1 VTTLLLC
8 ATVVLL
14 PLLVPRGPG
23 NSAPADLFAAAFI
36 VLALL
41 ALLQRGRR
49 LEVPVPWALGLL
61 LAGSL
66 LGLALGGPTPVGAL
80 TLAVDVYLVLLLVA
94 VVNHLRGD
102 PATLRLVLVVWTVA
116 ALAWAAL
123 LLSAHYRLLPAGLA
137 GLLQVNV
144 GARRAAG
151 PAGNNV
157 NLAGSYVMVSFF
169 VLVASPWP
177 RRRPLRVARALAGGL
192 LLWALFATGSLGGLF
207 GLAAGGVAIALGAY
221 LRSGRTRGQVQA
233 LAGAALLAGALV
245 LASVLLLA
253 GLPRAGLA
261 EVHSVSERAR
271 GSVLQQTVGRAGDSL
286 AGRIALWSTAID
298 KAGARALVGIGPG
311 EAKGELGIST
321 GGLDPD
327 GTPQLK
333 SLHNDYL
340 AFAVERGV
348 LGLAGLLVLYAVL
361 LYRAL
366 GLLVVGT
373 WSDIGMPGLGAAAVG
388 SAADSFFH
396 EILHFRHAVVLF
408 ALVWVASELV
418 RPGRDVPATVERQ
431 HAAT

>member
-8 ATVVLL
+8 ATVALL

-23 NSAPADLFAAAFI
+23 NSSPADLFAVAFI
-36 VLALL
+36 VLTLL

-80 TLAVDVYLVLLLVA
+80 TLAVDLYLTLLLVA
-94 VVNHLRGD
+94 AVNHLRGD

-123 LLSAHYRLLPAGLA
+123 LLAAHYRILPAGLA
-137 GLLQVNV
+137 TMLQVSV

-151 PAGNNV
+151 PAGSNV
-157 NLAGSYVMVSFF
+157 NLAGSYLMVSFF
-169 VLVASPWP
+169 VLLASSWP
-177 RRRPLRVARALAGGL
+177 RRRPLPVARVLAGGL
-192 LLWALFATGSLGGLF
+192 LLWALFATGSLGGLL
-207 GLAAGGVAIALGAY
+207 GLAAGGAAIALGAY
-221 LRSGRTRGQVQA
+221 LRSGRSRQQVQA
-233 LAGAALLAGALV
+233 LGGVALLAGALA
-245 LASVLLLA
+245 LTSLLLLA

-261 EVHSVSERAR
+261 EVQAVSERAR
-271 GSVLQQTVGRAGDSL
+271 GGVLQQTIGRAGDSL
-286 AGRIALWSTAID
+286 AGRIALWSTAMD

-311 EAKGELGIST
+311 EAKGELQIST
-321 GGLDPD
+321 GALGPD
-327 GTPQLK
+327 GTPELK

-348 LGLAGLLVLYAVL
+348 LGLAGLLTLYAVL

-366 GLLVVGT
+366 GLLMAGI
-373 WSDIGMPGLGAAAVG
+373 WRDIGMAGLGAAAVG

-418 RPGRDVPATVERQ
+418 RTGRDAPATVEPR
-431 HAAT
+431 HAAA

>member
-1 VTTLLLC
+1 MTTLLLC
-8 ATVVLL
+8 ATVALL

-23 NSAPADLFAAAFI
+23 NSSPADLFAVAFI
-36 VLALL
+36 VLTLL

-80 TLAVDVYLVLLLVA
+80 TLAVDLYLTLLLVA
-94 VVNHLRGD
+94 AVNHLRGD

-123 LLSAHYRLLPAGLA
+123 LLAAHYRTLPAGLA
-137 GLLQVNV
+137 TMLQVNV

-151 PAGNNV
+151 PAGSNV
-157 NLAGSYVMVSFF
+157 NLAGGYLMVSFF
-169 VLVASPWP
+169 VLLASSWP
-177 RRRPLRVARALAGGL
+177 RRRPLPVARVLAGGL
-192 LLWALFATGSLGGLF
+192 LLWALFATGSLGGLL
-207 GLAAGGVAIALGAY
+207 GLAAGGAAIALGAY
-221 LRSGRTRGQVQA
+221 LRSGRSRQQVQA
-233 LAGAALLAGALV
+233 LGGVALLAGALA
-245 LASVLLLA
+245 LTSLLLLA

-261 EVHSVSERAR
+261 EVQAVSERAR
-271 GSVLQQTVGRAGDSL
+271 GGVLQQTIGRAGDSL
-286 AGRIALWSTAID
+286 AGRIALWSTAMD

-311 EAKGELGIST
+311 EAKGELQIST
-321 GGLDPD
+321 GALGPD
-327 GTPQLK
+327 GTPELK

-348 LGLAGLLVLYAVL
+348 LGLAGLLTLYAVL

-366 GLLVVGT
+366 GLLMAGI
-373 WSDIGMPGLGAAAVG
+373 WRDIGMAGLGAAAVG

-418 RPGRDVPATVERQ
+418 RTGRDAPATVEPR
-431 HAAT
+431 HAAA

>member
-431 HAAT
+431 HAAP

>member
-23 NSAPADLFAAAFI
+23 NSSPADLFAAAFI

-41 ALLQRGRR
+41 ALLPRGRR
-49 LEVPVPWALGLL
+49 LYVPVPWALGLL

-66 LGLALGGPTPVGAL
+66 LGLALGGPTAVGVL
-80 TLAVDVYLVLLLVA
+80 TLAVDLYLTLLVVA
-94 VVNHLRGD
+94 VVNHLHGD

-123 LLSAHYRLLPAGLA
+123 LLSAHYRMLPAGLA
-137 GLLQVNV
+137 SVLQVPV
-144 GARRAAG
+144 GTKRAAG

-157 NLAGSYVMVSFF
+157 NLAGSYLMVSFF
-169 VLVASPWP
+169 VLLASSWP
-177 RRRPLRVARALAGGL
+177 RRRPLRVARILAGGL
-192 LLWALFATGSLGGLF
+192 LLLALFATGSLGGVL
-207 GLAAGGVAIALGAY
+207 GLAAGGAAIAVGAY
-221 LRSGRTRGQVQA
+221 LRSGRSRREVQA

-245 LASVLLLA
+245 LTSLLLLA
-253 GLPRAGLA
+253 GLPWAGLA
-261 EVHSVSERAR
+261 DVQAVSERAR
-271 GSVLQQTVGRAGDSL
+271 GSVLQQTVGRAGESL
-286 AGRIALWSTAID
+286 AGRIALWSTAMD
-298 KAGARALVGIGPG
+298 KAGARALVGVGPG
-311 EAKGELGIST
+311 EAKGELQIST
-321 GGLDPD
+321 GGLARDE
-327 GTPQLK
+327 TPQLK

-348 LGLAGLLVLYAVL
+348 LGLIGLLILYAVL

-366 GLLVVGT
+366 GLMVVGI
-373 WSDIGMPGLGAAAVG
+373 WSDIGMAGLGAAAVG
-388 SAADSFFH
+388 SAANSFFH

-418 RPGRDVPATVERQ
+418 RPGHDVPATVEPR

>member
-1 VTTLLLC
+1 MTTLLLC
-8 ATVVLL
+8 AATVLL

-23 NSAPADLFAAAFI
+23 NSSPADLFAAAFI

-41 ALLQRGRR
+41 ALLQPGRR
-49 LEVPVPWALGLL
+49 LEVPVPLALGLL
-61 LAGSL
+61 LTGSL

-80 TLAVDVYLVLLLVA
+80 TLAVDLYLTLLLVA

-123 LLSAHYRLLPAGLA
+123 LLSAHYRILPAGLA
-137 GLLQVNV
+137 GMLQVNV

-157 NLAGSYVMVSFF
+157 NLAGSYLMVSFF
-169 VLVASPWP
+169 VLLASSWP

>member
-23 NSAPADLFAAAFI
+23 NSSPADLFAAAFI

-41 ALLQRGRR
+41 ALLPRGRR
-49 LEVPVPWALGLL
+49 LHVPVPWALGLL

-66 LGLALGGPTPVGAL
+66 LGLALGGPTAVGAL
-80 TLAVDVYLVLLLVA
+80 TLAVDLYLTLLLVA
-94 VVNHLRGD
+94 VVNHLHGD

-116 ALAWAAL
+116 ALAWAVL
-123 LLSAHYRLLPAGLA
+123 LLSAHYRMLPAGLA
-137 GLLQVNV
+137 SVLQIPV
-144 GARRAAG
+144 GTKRAAG

-157 NLAGSYVMVSFF
+157 NLAGSYLMVSFF
-169 VLVASPWP
+169 VLLASSWP
-177 RRRPLRVARALAGGL
+177 RRRPLRVARILAGGL
-192 LLWALFATGSLGGLF
+192 LLVALFATGSLGGLL
-207 GLAAGGVAIALGAY
+207 GLAAGGAAIAVGAY
-221 LRSGRTRGQVQA
+221 LRSGRSRREVQA

-245 LASVLLLA
+245 LTSLLLLA
-253 GLPRAGLA
+253 GLPWAGLA
-261 EVHSVSERAR
+261 DVQAVSKRAR
-271 GSVLQQTVGRAGDSL
+271 GSVLQQTVGRAGESL
-286 AGRIALWSTAID
+286 AGRTALWSTALD
-298 KAGARALVGIGPG
+298 KAGARALVGVGPG
-311 EAKGELGIST
+311 EAKGELQISS
-321 GGLDPD
+321 GRLDRD
-327 GTPQLK
+327 ETPQLK

-340 AFAVERGV
+340 AFVVERGV
-348 LGLAGLLVLYAVL
+348 LGLAGLLILYAVL

-366 GLLVVGT
+366 GLMVVGI
-373 WSDIGMPGLGAAAVG
+373 WSDIGMAGLGAAAVG

-418 RPGRDVPATVERQ
+418 RPGRDVPAIQEPR

>member
-1 VTTLLLC
+1 MTTLLLC
-8 ATVVLL
+8 ATVALL

-23 NSAPADLFAAAFI
+23 NSSPADLFAAAFI
-36 VLALL
+36 VLTLL

-80 TLAVDVYLVLLLVA
+80 TLAVDLYLALLLVA

-102 PATLRLVLVVWTVA
+102 PATLRLVLVVWTVS

-123 LLSAHYRLLPAGLA
+123 LLSAHYRILPAGLA
-137 GLLQVNV
+137 TMLQVNV

-157 NLAGSYVMVSFF
+157 NLAGGYLMVSFF
-169 VLVASPWP
+169 VLLASSWP
-177 RRRPLRVARALAGGL
+177 RRRPLPVARVLAGGL
-192 LLWALFATGSLGGLF
+192 LLWALFATGSLGGLL
-207 GLAAGGVAIALGAY
+207 GLAAGGAAIALGAY
-221 LRSGRTRGQVQA
+221 LRSGRSRQQVQA
-233 LAGAALLAGALV
+233 LAGVALLAGALA
-245 LASVLLLA
+245 LASLLLLA

-261 EVHSVSERAR
+261 EVQAVSERAR
-271 GSVLQQTVGRAGDSL
+271 GSVLQQTIGRAGDSL
-286 AGRIALWSTAID
+286 AGRIALWSTAMD

-311 EAKGELGIST
+311 EAKGELQIST
-321 GGLDPD
+321 GAVGRD
-327 GTPQLK
+327 GTPELK

-340 AFAVERGV
+340 ALAVERGL
-348 LGLAGLLVLYAVL
+348 LGLAGLLILYAVL

-366 GLLVVGT
+366 GLLMAGI
-373 WSDIGMPGLGAAAVG
+373 WRDIGMAGLGAAAVG

-418 RPGRDVPATVERQ
+418 RSGRDAPATVEPW
-431 HAAT
+431 HAAA

>member
-1 VTTLLLC
+1 MTTLLLC
-8 ATVVLL
+8 ATTVLL

-23 NSAPADLFAAAFI
+23 NSSPADLFAAAFI

-41 ALLQRGRR
+41 ALLQPGRR
-49 LEVPVPWALGLL
+49 LEVPVPLALGLL

-66 LGLALGGPTPVGAL
+66 LGLALGGPTQVGAL
-80 TLAVDVYLVLLLVA
+80 TLAVDLYLTLLLVA

-102 PATLRLVLVVWTVA
+102 PATLRLVLVTWTVA

-137 GLLQVNV
+137 GMLEVPV

-157 NLAGSYVMVSFF
+157 NLAGSYLMVSFF
-169 VLVASPWP
+169 VLVASSWP
-177 RRRPLRVARALAGGL
+177 RRRPLRVARALAGAL
-192 LLWALFATGSLGGLF
+192 LLWALFATGSLGGLL
-207 GLAAGGVAIALGAY
+207 GLAAGGCAIAIGAY
-221 LRSGRTRGQVQA
+221 LRSGRSRRQVQA
-233 LAGAALLAGALV
+233 LAGAALLAGSLV
-245 LASVLLLA
+245 LASLLLVA
-253 GLPRAGLA
+253 GLPRAGVA
-261 EVHSVSERAR
+261 EVRAVSERAR
-271 GSVLQQTVGRAGDSL
+271 GSVFQQTVGRAGDSL
-286 AGRIALWSTAID
+286 AGRIALWSAAID
-298 KAGARALVGIGPG
+298 KAGARAVVGVGPG
-311 EAKGELGIST
+311 EAKAELRIST
-321 GGLDPD
+321 GALAPD
-327 GTPQLK
+327 GTPELK

-348 LGLAGLLVLYAVL
+348 LGLAGLLILYAVL

-373 WSDIGMPGLGAAAVG
+373 WNDIGMAGLGAAAVG

-418 RPGRDVPATVERQ
+418 RPGRDIPATVEPR

>member
-1 VTTLLLC
+1 MTTLLLC
-8 ATVVLL
+8 VTTALL

-23 NSAPADLFAAAFI
+23 NSSPADLFAAAFI

-41 ALLQRGRR
+41 ALLQPGRR
-49 LEVPVPWALGLL
+49 LEVPVPLALGLL

-80 TLAVDVYLVLLLVA
+80 TLAVDLYLTLLLVA

-123 LLSAHYRLLPAGLA
+123 LLSAHYRILPAGLA
-137 GLLQVNV
+137 GMLQVNV

-151 PAGNNV
+151 PAGDNV
-157 NLAGSYVMVSFF
+157 NLAGSYLMVSFF
-169 VLVASPWP
+169 VLLASSWP

-192 LLWALFATGSLGGLF
+192 LLWALFATGSLGGLL
-207 GLAAGGVAIALGAY
+207 GLAAGGAAIALGAY
-221 LRSGRTRGQVQA
+221 LRSGRSRRQVQA
-233 LAGAALLAGALV
+233 LAGTALLAGALV
-245 LASVLLLA
+245 LGSLLLLA
-253 GLPRAGLA
+253 GLPRAGMA
-261 EVHSVSERAR
+261 EVQAVSERAR
-271 GSVLQQTVGRAGDSL
+271 GGVLQQTVGRAGDSM
-286 AGRIALWSTAID
+286 AGRIALWSTALD
-298 KAGARALVGIGPG
+298 RAGARALVGIGPG
-311 EAKGELGIST
+311 EAKEELQITSGDL
-321 GGLDPD
+321 GPD
-327 GTPQLK
+327 GTPELK

-348 LGLAGLLVLYAVL
+348 LGLAGLLILYAVL

-366 GLLVVGT
+366 GLLMAGT
-373 WSDIGMPGLGAAAVG
+373 WADIGLPGLGAAAVG

-418 RPGRDVPATVERQ
+418 RPGRDAPATVEPR
-431 HAAT
+431 HAPA